1 MVIFLVTILRYV
13 SLGSNKTFERDGG
26 RTVRATAVTKRA
38 REATSGAKSDT
49 RACGNA
55 GFTSPEA
62 QLAYVADMLLEL
74 KTLAE
79 RAGKPALGR
88 LLDVAASEARGS
100 AA

>member
-1 MVIFLVTILRYV
+1 
-13 SLGSNKTFERDGG
+13 
-26 RTVRATAVTKRA
+26 
-38 REATSGAKSDT
+38 
-49 RACGNA
+49 
-55 GFTSPEA
+55 
-62 QLAYVADMLLEL
+62 LAYVADMLLEL